1 MNKHL
6 KQLLKGVLILFWMII
21 YWVFVGVI
29 PRFAQDFYEQYHNE
43 LFQSTIAFSLLIYLI
58 LVSYYYRNGEL
69 RSLKGLLLAALPYLF
84 FLLFLIVYAS
94 NVPRITDVFLL
105 AIGILSVYLME
116 LNNYTKKTKVF
127 LLIILAIVIIPV
139 YSLIYSN
146 IWYYVN
152 KSEIRENQKLG
163 NFNLKITNREGKSF
177 YINELAGSTVCIDMW
192 ASSCGNCIASM
203 PDFEKLNQNFKSDKE
218 YKIISLYC
226 PIKEEQ
232 TFEWF
237 KEYIDRKFDY
247 DIDYY
252 YIDYESFNKLNIRQF
267 PEFLIVSKQSNLVY
281 RGQISY
287 LSYVSDN
294 IYSKLK
300 SINENY

>member
-1 MNKHL
+1 M
-6 KQLLKGVLILFWMII
+6 
-21 YWVFVGVI
+21 
-29 PRFAQDFYEQYHNE
+29 
-43 LFQSTIAFSLLIYLI
+43 
-58 LVSYYYRNGEL
+58 
-69 RSLKGLLLAALPYLF
+69 
-84 FLLFLIVYAS
+84 
-94 NVPRITDVFLL
+94 
-105 AIGILSVYLME
+105 
-116 LNNYTKKTKVF
+116 
-127 LLIILAIVIIPV
+127 
-139 YSLIYSN
+139 
-146 IWYYVN
+146 
-152 KSEIRENQKLG
+152 
-163 NFNLKITNREGKSF
+163 
-177 YINELAGSTVCIDMW
+177 
-192 ASSCGNCIASM
+192 
-203 PDFEKLNQNFKSDKE
+203 
-218 YKIISLYC
+218 YC

-287 LSYVSDN
+287 LPYVNDN